1 MDSVEQRILE
11 RLQVD
16 GRISNVQLAEM
27 VGLSE
32 SPTFR
37 RVKLLEEAG
46 TIRGYVALLDQRKL
60 GLQVTAYVSVRME
73 KQPDQ
78 ERHEFHRCV
87 ADEPYIVECHAMSGA
102 SDFLMKVLWKAVQY
116 GVRLEDGRIDYDEV
130 ERLAREHR
138 PRLLLAG
145 ASAYPRIIDF
155 ERFGRIAREV
165 GAVLVVDMA
174 HIAGLVATGHHPSPI
189 PFTDVTTTTIFK
201 GVTPFWIL
209 DIIRLLLLVLLPG
222 IALYLPGLMD

>member
-1 MDSVEQRILE
+1 MDRVEQRILE
-11 RLQVD
+11 RLQID
-16 GRISNVQLAEM
+16 GRMSNVQLAEI

-78 ERHEFHRCV
+78 GRHEFHRCV

-102 SDFLMKVLWKAVQY
+102 FDFLMKVVARDMDHFAELCMQDILKYPGVAHVESSFSLKA
-116 GVRLEDGRIDYDEV
+116 IKSSH
-130 ERLAREHR
+130 A
-138 PRLLLAG
+138 
-145 ASAYPRIIDF
+145 
-155 ERFGRIAREV
+155 
-165 GAVLVVDMA
+165 
-174 HIAGLVATGHHPSPI
+174 
-189 PFTDVTTTTIFK
+189 
-201 GVTPFWIL
+201 
-209 DIIRLLLLVLLPG
+209 LPVN
-222 IALYLPGLMD
+222 A